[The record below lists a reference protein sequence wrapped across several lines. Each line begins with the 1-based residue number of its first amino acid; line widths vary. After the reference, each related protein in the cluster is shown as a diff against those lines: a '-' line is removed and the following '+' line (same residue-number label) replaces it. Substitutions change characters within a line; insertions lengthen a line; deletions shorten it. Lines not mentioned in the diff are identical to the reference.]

1 MLTIKDGIVLKG
13 QDLTPVRENIVI
25 DDGKIIEMA
34 KDVCEGKIID
44 ATDSIVCPTFLNGH
58 THIGDSIIKEKVT
71 DYALGEMTNLQ
82 MALNIKHWL
91 MLKTAK

>member
-44 ATDSIVCPTFLNGH
+44 VTDCLPTFLKWPHSYWRFHN
-58 THIGDSIIKEKVT
+58 
-71 DYALGEMTNLQ
+71 
-82 MALNIKHWL
+82 
-91 MLKTAK
+91 

>member
-34 KDVCEGKIID
+34 KDVCEGKIVQL
-44 ATDSIVCPTFLNGH
+44 S
-58 THIGDSIIKEKVT
+58 
-71 DYALGEMTNLQ
+71 
-82 MALNIKHWL
+82 
-91 MLKTAK
+91 